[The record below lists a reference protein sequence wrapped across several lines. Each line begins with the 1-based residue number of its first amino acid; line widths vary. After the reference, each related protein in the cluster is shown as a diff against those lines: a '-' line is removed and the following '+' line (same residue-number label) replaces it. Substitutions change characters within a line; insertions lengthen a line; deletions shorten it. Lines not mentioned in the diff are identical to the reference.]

1 MDKPS
6 IKLGV
11 VEPKDA
17 IAAFTDRG
25 LLQPTFRWQDV
36 WQHEHDSR
44 FAVAGVQRE
53 DVLAIFRKA
62 LEAKFAE
69 GTSLREFVKTVR
81 PALAAQGFWGD
92 VEVTDPTTGEKRI
105 TKFDD
110 KRLRLIF
117 DTNVRQSYMAGKR
130 RSILLHNPKQL
141 VCYLTQ
147 NDAYV
152 RPQHAAWHNIVL
164 PADDPWWDTHWP
176 LNGWGCRC
184 DVQPIN
190 QRSIDRLR
198 PVLKARGEAD
208 FKYEAPP
215 IQWLPYVNPYTGE
228 VKAVPRGIDPGFGHA
243 PGAAQRD
250 RDVDELVVAKAA
262 RSEAFSGA
270 VMAAQ
275 AATDLPALMRA
286 RGERFTQFVAA
297 AQASNPSGALFAL
310 APVPPPLLK
319 HLQTTGVPLQSGFV
333 SIADQVAS
341 AITTGASVAA
351 VDLPAALVPELPALL
366 AAPTAILRITASGD
380 LVYVIDSSPAR
391 SQRLFVTVSPTPGV
405 QLDAATPGATTP
417 PRNLVRAVS
426 PKAPAEP
433 FTTEFGAYTP

>member
-1 MDKPS
+1 MSKPA

-11 VEPKDA
+11 LEPLDA

-25 LLQPTFRWQDV
+25 LLAPTFRWQDV

-53 DVLAIFRKA
+53 DVLAIFRNA
-62 LEAKFAE
+62 LDAKFAE

-92 VEVTDPTTGEKRI
+92 VEVTDPTTGETRI

-110 KRLRLIF
+110 RRLRLIF
-117 DTNVRQSYMAGKR
+117 STNVRQSYMSGKR
-130 RSILLHNPKQL
+130 RSIMLHNPKQL
-141 VCYLTQ
+141 VRYLTQ
-147 NDAYV
+147 NDAHV
-152 RPQHAAWHNIVL
+152 RPEHAAWNNIVL
-164 PADDPWWDTHWP
+164 PADDPWWETHWP

-198 PVLKARGEAD
+198 PVLMAQGQSD
-208 FKYEAPP
+208 FKFEAPP
-215 IQWLPYVNPYTGE
+215 VQYIPYVNPHTGE
-228 VKAVPRGIDPGFGHA
+228 VKVVPRGIDPGFGHA

-250 RDVDELVVAKAA
+250 RDVDELVVAKAV
-262 RSEAFSGA
+262 RSDAFSGA
-270 VMAAQ
+270 VLAAQ
-275 AATDLPALMRA
+275 AATDLPTLLRA
-286 RGERFTQFVAA
+286 RGERFSQFVAA
-297 AQASNPSGALFAL
+297 AQASEPSGALFAL

-319 HLQTTGVPLQSGFV
+319 HLQTIGLPLQSGFV
-333 SIADQVAS
+333 SIADQVAA
-341 AITTGASVAA
+341 AITTGTSAA
-351 VDLPAALVPELPALL
+351 AMDLPVALVPQLPALL
-366 AAPTAILRITASGD
+366 ASPTAILRIPGSGD
-380 LVYVIDSSPAR
+380 LVYVIDSSLAR

-405 QLDAATPGATTP
+405 SLDVVAPGAAAP

-426 PKAPAEP
+426 SKAPADP
-433 FTTEFGAYTP
+433 FTTEYGTYQP